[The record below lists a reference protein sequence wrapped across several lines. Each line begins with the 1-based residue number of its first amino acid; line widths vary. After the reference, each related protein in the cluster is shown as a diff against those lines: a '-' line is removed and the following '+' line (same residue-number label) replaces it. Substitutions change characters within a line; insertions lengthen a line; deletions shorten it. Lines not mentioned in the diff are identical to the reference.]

1 MCSSDLKIAII
12 SATLILLISLILGY
26 FLEHYLQF
34 YLNPVVEDLNNK
46 VETGVLK
53 LTFQNI
59 FSNNIQIVFMM
70 FAYGIIFCSSALV
83 LAFNGFFTGYY
94 VANSNDFFI
103 TALLIIPHGIF
114 EFSSCILA
122 CAAGFV
128 LFNFIYKFVKDLFKT
143 KNQKLLTRFN
153 ISFNQNFDKL
163 KEAYIKSCI
172 LYHSANSVRRSQ
184 NLSPCARSCASTAW
198 TSPPCA
204 QTRRS
209 PTESPSSP

>member
-1 MCSSDLKIAII
+1 MFNLKNEIILAFKRNKIAII

-163 KEAYIKSCI
+163 KEAVIILAISCI
-172 LYHSANSVRRSQ
+172 LMVIAGIFEVYITIPFAEFV
-184 NLSPCARSCASTAW
+184 LSMLR
-198 TSPPCA
+198 
-204 QTRRS
+204 
-209 PTESPSSP
+209 

>member
-1 MCSSDLKIAII
+1 MFNLKNEIILAFKRNKIAII

-163 KEAYIKSCI
+163 KEAVIILAISCI
-172 LYHSANSVRRSQ
+172 LMVIAGIFEVYITIPFAKFV
-184 NLSPCARSCASTAW
+184 LSMLR
-198 TSPPCA
+198 
-204 QTRRS
+204 
-209 PTESPSSP
+209 

>member
-1 MCSSDLKIAII
+1 MFNLKNEIILAFKRNKIAII

-114 EFSSCILA
+114 EFSSCILV

-163 KEAYIKSCI
+163 KEADQG
-172 LYHSANSVRRSQ
+172 AARRRQ
-184 NLSPCARSCASTAW
+184 FLT
-198 TSPPCA
+198 
-204 QTRRS
+204 
-209 PTESPSSP
+209 

>member
-1 MCSSDLKIAII
+1 
-12 SATLILLISLILGY
+12 
-26 FLEHYLQF
+26 
-34 YLNPVVEDLNNK
+34 
-46 VETGVLK
+46 
-53 LTFQNI
+53 
-59 FSNNIQIVFMM
+59 MM

-163 KEAYIKSCI
+163 KEAVIILAISCI
-172 LYHSANSVRRSQ
+172 LMVIAGIFEVYITIPFAKFV
-184 NLSPCARSCASTAW
+184 LSMLR
-198 TSPPCA
+198 
-204 QTRRS
+204 
-209 PTESPSSP
+209 